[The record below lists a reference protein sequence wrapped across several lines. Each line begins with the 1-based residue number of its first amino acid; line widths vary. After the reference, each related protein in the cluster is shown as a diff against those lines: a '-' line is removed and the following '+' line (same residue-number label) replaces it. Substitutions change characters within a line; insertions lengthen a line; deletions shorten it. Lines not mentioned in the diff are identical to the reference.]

1 MADGKLRDVLHHM
14 RTRER
19 VRTLRGHGDGALLE
33 RFVANNDEAAFEV
46 LVQRHGP
53 MVHGVCRRILADS
66 HDAEDAFQATFLV
79 LARRAATIRTPD
91 AIGAWLHAVAV
102 QVATRA
108 RKARTQ
114 RNRVHILTELDIGQT
129 TSSES
134 VDAEWRELRPVLD
147 EELGRLPEK
156 YRAPVVLCYL
166 EERSNA
172 EAAEQ
177 LGWPIGT
184 VKGRLAR
191 ARSLLQTRLARRGVA
206 LGATLLATAG
216 ASRTALAAAVPV
228 ALGTATVQQAML
240 IATGAAPVMAGTT
253 PAVAALYKGGLLA
266 MKLSRIKLFGALLG
280 LLGVCAFSSVFTY
293 SALAGR
299 DPAHSPRFS
308 SAPVVLVKAPVP
320 QEKEKDKDKDKKA
333 ETASTDPAGV
343 TLEVKLTGAKES
355 YKLDLGGM
363 SAEEFKKMMDD
374 LAKPPR
380 RPGTRYPAS
389 PTVDLKLE
397 LTNTGKEEIK
407 VQIRGN
413 ENKLTGELKGP
424 TVVYAPIVPQ
434 NFLPIRRPPEVVTI
448 APGKSITIT
457 EIPTLAI
464 LKPGTGSQ
472 AYWTTAGEYTLTVDY
487 NLGVSPSPEKAKDL
501 GNGFGEVK
509 VHSAPITLKVVEA
522 K

>member
-1 MADGKLRDVLHHM
+1 M
-14 RTRER
+14 RTVER
-19 VRTLRGHGDGALLE
+19 VRKLRTKSDAALLE
-33 RFVANNDEAAFEV
+33 RFVVDNDEAAFEV

-53 MVHGVCRRILADS
+53 MVHGVCRRILVDS
-66 HDAEDAFQATFLV
+66 HEAEDAFQATFLV
-79 LARRAATIRTPD
+79 LARRAGTIRTPG
-91 AIGAWLHAVAV
+91 AIGAWLHAVAC

-108 RKARTQ
+108 RKARSQ
-114 RNRVHILTELDIGQT
+114 RDRVLILTELDIGQT
-129 TSSES
+129 NPAES

-166 EERSNA
+166 EDRSNA

-177 LGWPIGT
+177 LGWPVGT

-191 ARSLLQTRLARRGVA
+191 ARSLLQNRLARRGVA
-206 LGATLLATAG
+206 LGAGLLATAG
-216 ASRTALAAAVPV
+216 ASRVALAATVPA
-228 ALGTATVQQAML
+228 ALATATVQQALL
-240 IATGAAPVMAGTT
+240 IATGAAPVTAGTT

-266 MKLSRIKLFGALLG
+266 MKVSRIKLFGALLG
-280 LLGVCAFSSVFTY
+280 LLAVCAFSSVFTY

-299 DPAHSPRFS
+299 GAGHGPRFS
-308 SAPVVLVKAPVP
+308 AAPVVPVKAPVP
-320 QEKEKDKDKDKKA
+320 EDKGKDKDKKA
-333 ETASTDPAGV
+333 EAASTEPAGV
-343 TLEVKLTGAKES
+343 MLEAKLTGAKES
-355 YKLDLGGM
+355 YKLDLGGQ

-374 LAKPPR
+374 AAKPPR
-380 RPGTRYPAS
+380 RPGQRFPPS
-389 PTVDLKLE
+389 PTVELKLE

-424 TVVYAPIVPQ
+424 GVVYSPIVPQ
-434 NFLPIRRPPEVVTI
+434 NFMPIRKVPDVVTI

-457 EIPTLAI
+457 DVQTLAI
-464 LKPGTGSQ
+464 MKPGTGSQ
-472 AYWTTAGEYTLTVDY
+472 AYWTEPGEYTLTVDY
-487 NLGVSPSPEKAKDL
+487 NLGVSPAPEKAKDL

-509 VHSAPITLKVVEA
+509 VHSAPIKLKVVEA